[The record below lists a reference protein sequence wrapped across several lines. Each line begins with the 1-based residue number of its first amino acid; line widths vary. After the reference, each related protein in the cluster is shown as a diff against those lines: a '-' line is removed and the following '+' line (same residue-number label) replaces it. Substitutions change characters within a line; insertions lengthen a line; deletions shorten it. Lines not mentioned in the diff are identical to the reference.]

1 MSVEYKETGLTEE
14 EILKLPK
21 VSRNSIFIGEE
32 RVYLKISNK
41 NIVDIGS
48 KELLR
53 DINNTFCYPSALN
66 LLLFI
71 ALCGNKKLTKFNGDP
86 YKKVQELSKTVTH
99 INSKYSKYIKSNN
112 KNSFPL
118 YNLRQHY
125 GENIGCQTNHEYDLK
140 KYNDIKGTYK
150 KLYKDSIDN
159 IERKINN
166 TTNDILDVLLM
177 GNYSVFNFNID
188 PYAFGEVYDTEYD
201 YYKEV
206 LKNLK
211 RVVDKLMPSKDNN
224 TPFLIKTC
232 YLKDMSTVT
241 TNWEITDSKFNNK
254 NGEVELHL
262 SNTLQHKEFKF
273 NMYTDDFN
281 NDKLKNNITLPILL
295 SIILNKYKKENLAFE
310 IVMQTLENN
319 GYYFTSHGNSAEYFD
334 IYSMIESSQQSNLKI
349 FKGKEATNNLN
360 NLLKLLVINIDK
372 IYNNENKNVF
382 ETHIK
387 FLVVPNK
394 NKWKMHEAFRLT
406 KQTYN
411 KFINLN
417 KEEQRNYLY
426 MLEIII
432 NKFPSLYNESNLHK
446 LFDDDFIMVTNSY
459 SIGNALSFK
468 GTTKEVLNFSFSD
481 FRKMVNYI
489 NYDVR
494 NRQRIH
500 SYAVNNLY
508 RDYIDFASD
517 LVLLGYRTKES
528 INLTPYSLKLE
539 HDIVTDE
546 YLTVKDE
553 VDDLKLQQKYDN
565 KLNNITNKEYKLND
579 GSKVKFLPADTTEKL
594 KREGEQLSHCVG
606 SYASNIINDRCLI
619 LLARKVDDLEKSWY
633 TVEVRI
639 TKYGYTLG
647 QQQSLKSHELPKEL
661 KDELI
666 KDIKNINKQFSED
679 VA

>member
-32 RVYLKISNK
+32 RVYLKINNK

-53 DINNTFCYPSALN
+53 DINNTFCYSSALN

-71 ALCGNKKLTKFNGDP
+71 ALCGNKKLTTFKGDP
-86 YKKVQELSKTVTH
+86 YKKVQELSKTVTDV
-99 INSKYSKYIKSNN
+99 NTVYSEYIESDDR
-112 KNSFPL
+112 SEFPL
-118 YNLRQHY
+118 YNKRHY
-125 GENIGCQTNHEYDLK
+125 RNNIYCRANYENELKQFDNTQNKNSNNYLTKKIRDLK
-140 KYNDIKGTYK
+140 
-150 KLYKDSIDN
+150 
-159 IERKINN
+159 RQINT

-177 GNYSVFNFNID
+177 GDYSIFGINID
-188 PYAFGEVYDTEYD
+188 PYAFGKSYDNNYEY
-201 YYKEV
+201 YNEV
-206 LKNLK
+206 LKNIKIGLN
-211 RVVDKLMPSKDNN
+211 KLTPIKDNN

-232 YLKDMSTVT
+232 YLKDISIVT
-241 TNWEITDSKFNNK
+241 TDWSIVNGDFNNK
-254 NGEVELHL
+254 NGNVYLHL

-273 NMYTDDFN
+273 NMYEDDFN
-281 NDKLKNNITLPILL
+281 KDKLKNNITLPVLL
-295 SIILNKYKKENLAFE
+295 NIILSKYGKENLAFN
-310 IVMQTLENN
+310 IIIQTLKNN
-319 GYYFTSHGNSAEYFD
+319 DYYLNLSRLNVKNFD
-334 IYSMIESSQQSNLKI
+334 VYSMIDRPDGYRTVS
-349 FKGKEATNNLN
+349 KGENATDNLN
-360 NLLKLLVINIDK
+360 NLLKLVVSNIDK
-372 IYNNENKNVF
+372 VYNNEDCDIFK
-382 ETHIK
+382 EHK
-387 FLVVPNK
+387 EFLVIPNK
-394 NKWKMHEAFRLT
+394 NKWKLHEALNLS

-411 KFINLN
+411 KFITLS
-417 KEEQRNYLY
+417 KEEQENYLNI
-426 MLEIII
+426 LRVII

>member
-53 DINNTFCYPSALN
+53 DINNTFCYSSSLN
-66 LLLFI
+66 FLLFI

-86 YKKVQELSKTVTH
+86 YKKVQELSKTVTDV
-99 INSKYSKYIKSNN
+99 NTVYSEYIESDDKSE
-112 KNSFPL
+112 FPL
-118 YNLRQHY
+118 YNKRHY
-125 GENIGCQTNHEYDLK
+125 RNNIYCRANYENKLKQFDNTENRNSNSYLTKMIRDLK
-140 KYNDIKGTYK
+140 RQ
-150 KLYKDSIDN
+150 ID
-159 IERKINN
+159 N
-166 TTNDILDVLLM
+166 TTNDILDVLLK
-177 GNYSVFNFNID
+177 GDYSIFGINID
-188 PYAFGEVYDTEYD
+188 PYAFGKSYDNDYEY
-201 YYKEV
+201 YNEV
-206 LKNLK
+206 LKNIKMALN
-211 RVVDKLMPSKDNN
+211 KLTPVKDNN

-254 NGEVELHL
+254 KGEVELHL

-319 GYYFTSHGNSAEYFD
+319 GYYFTSHGNSGKYFD

-432 NKFPSLYNESNLHK
+432 YRFPDLYSEPNLHK
-446 LFDDDFIMVTNSY
+446 LFDDDFIMADNSHT
-459 SIGNALSFK
+459 IGNAFSFK
-468 GTTKEVLNFSFSD
+468 ATTKEVLNFTFSD

-489 NYDVR
+489 GYDTL

-508 RDYIDFASD
+508 KDYIDFASD
-517 LVLLGYRTKES
+517 LVLVGYRTRES
-528 INLTPYSLKLE
+528 VNLTPYSLKLE

-546 YLTVKDE
+546 YLTVKNE
-553 VDDLKLQQKYDN
+553 LDDLKLQQKYSN
-565 KLNNITNKEYKLND
+565 KLDLITTKVYSLSD
-579 GSKVKFLPADTTEKL
+579 GTKIKFLPADTTEKL
-594 KREGEQLSHCVG
+594 KQEGKKLSHCVG
-606 SYASNIINDRCLI
+606 MYASNIINDKCLI
-619 LLARKVDDLEKSWY
+619 LLARKVDDINKSWY
-633 TVEVRI
+633 TVEVII
-639 TKYGYTLG
+639 TKYGYRLG
-647 QQQSLKSHELPKEL
+647 QQQSLTKYELPKKL
-661 KDELI
+661 KDELV
-666 KDIKNINKQFSED
+666 KDIKKLNKQYSED